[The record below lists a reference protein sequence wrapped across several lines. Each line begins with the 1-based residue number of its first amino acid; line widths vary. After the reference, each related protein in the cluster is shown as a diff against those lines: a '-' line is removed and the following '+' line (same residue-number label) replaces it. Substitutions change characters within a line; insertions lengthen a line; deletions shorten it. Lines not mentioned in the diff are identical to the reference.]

1 MSAEETSGDTAT
13 AEPEKIE
20 PMGSNSEF
28 SGSKLKQQV
37 VELLEVAEKAS
48 EEVIAEARAD
58 AEHLRAA
65 AHIDAERLTKE
76 AKAEAAHVS
85 EEASSE
91 AEKRVDG
98 ARATADEL
106 IAKARAEVEALRS
119 AATTEAD
126 DVRRRAKQSATTQTE
141 RISSLNDELA
151 AQAVAAEREVRNLR
165 EMLESAPSRLHV
177 EEEPAAATV
186 AVAAEAAP
194 DEAPAEENGSRKGGF
209 FSNLLGPRHED
220 GDAPADAGQQAPK
233 QPRDE
238 HTTLAAQMLV
248 AGGAPDKVRTKLEE
262 LGVDDPDRVL
272 AAASHSH

>member
-1 MSAEETSGDTAT
+1 MSAEVTSGATAT
-13 AEPEKIE
+13 AEPEKAE
-20 PMGSNSEF
+20 SKGSTSEF

-37 VELLEVAEKAS
+37 VELLEAAGKAS
-48 EEVIAEARAD
+48 EEVIAQARTD

-65 AHIDAERLTKE
+65 AHLDAERLTKD
-76 AKAEAAHVS
+76 AKSEAAHLS

-126 DVRRRAKQSATTQTE
+126 DVRRRAKQTATTQTE

-177 EEEPAAATV
+177 EDEPAAAV

-194 DEAPAEENGSRKGGF
+194 DEEVAAEENGSRKGGF
-209 FSNLLGPRHED
+209 LANLLGPRHAD
-220 GDAPADAGQQAPK
+220 GDAQASVEQDGSK
-233 QPRDE
+233 QTRDE
-238 HTTLAAQMLV
+238 HGPLPV
-248 AGGAPDKVRTKLEE
+248 
-262 LGVDDPDRVL
+262 
-272 AAASHSH
+272 H